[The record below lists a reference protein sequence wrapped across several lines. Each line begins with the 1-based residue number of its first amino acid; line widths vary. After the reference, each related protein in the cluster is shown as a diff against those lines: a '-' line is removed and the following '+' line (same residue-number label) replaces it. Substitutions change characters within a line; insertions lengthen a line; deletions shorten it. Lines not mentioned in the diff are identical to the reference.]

1 MSDATSATPEA
12 ASAPAH
18 PKLSRLFRLQFES
31 AQDAWVLLY
40 PEGMVQLNASA
51 AEILR
56 RCDGRRH
63 FDDIVTELQTLF
75 NVQGIREQVAALV
88 QEGQRRGWID

>member
-1 MSDATSATPEA
+1 MSDATSATPVTV
-12 ASAPAH
+12 PDH
-18 PKLSRLFRLQFES
+18 PKLARLFRLQYES
-31 AQDAWVLLY
+31 AQEAWVLLY

>member
-1 MSDATSATPEA
+1 MSVDIPAVPSVPE
-12 ASAPAH
+12 H
-18 PKLSRLFRLQFES
+18 PKLSRLFRLQYETV
-31 AQDAWVLLY
+31 QEAWVLLY

-56 RCDGRRH
+56 RCDGQRH
-63 FDDIVTELQTLF
+63 FDEIVNELQALF
-75 NVQGIREQVAALV
+75 NVQGIRDQVAALV